1 MPFAERSIA
10 PELKLIEDVNFLQ
23 PQTSFMK
30 NGIPVFMQKGGSQE
44 IIKFEL
50 VFKSGSC
57 HQSKPLQ
64 AFTTANLLKSGTK
77 NKTSEQINQLWDFYG
92 VSLQIDAQKDI
103 ISVGFVSL
111 TKHLKP
117 ALELLLEIITM
128 PVFPEDEMHIFL
140 RNRKQKYL
148 VNKRKVQY
156 IARMHFAEL
165 IFGPLHPYGKML
177 EDDDFVKVVRDDL
190 ISFHQAIFYP
200 ANAVCFIAGNYP
212 EEIVE
217 IINKTLDNFYWEHQ
231 KQQENII
238 IKPQIPTNPK
248 HYIEKKEA
256 LQSAIRVG
264 KLMINRDHPDY
275 HMLSITNTLLGGYF
289 GSRLMRNIRQ
299 EKGYTYGINSAIINL
314 LRAAYFFIGS
324 QVGKQVKDKAL
335 EEVYNE
341 LRRLR
346 QNPAGEHEII
356 MLRNYLSGSFLR
368 SFDGPF
374 MQSERFKEI
383 FLFSQDYEWFKD
395 YLKTLKNFT
404 SEDIQK
410 TAEKYLHED
419 QMIELVVG

>member
-1 MPFAERSIA
+1 MNIAERLMP
-10 PELKLIEDVNFLQ
+10 PELKLIDDVNFLQ
-23 PQTSFMK
+23 PRAGHLK
-30 NGIPVFMQKGGSQE
+30 NGIPAFLQKGGSQE

-50 VFKSGSC
+50 VFKAGSY

-64 AFTTANLLKSGTK
+64 AYTSANLLKSGTK

-111 TKHLKP
+111 IKHLKP

-128 PVFPEDEMHIFL
+128 PVFPEDEMYIFL
-140 RNRKQKYL
+140 KNRKQKHL

-177 EDDDFVKVVRDDL
+177 EDDEFEKLVRNDL
-190 ISFHQAIFYP
+190 VDFHQRFFHP
-200 ANAVCFIAGNYP
+200 ANTVCFIAGNYP

-217 IINKTLDNFYWEHQ
+217 IINKTIDNFHWENQ
-231 KQQENII
+231 KQQESII
-238 IKPQIPTNPK
+238 IEPEFSQTSK

-264 KLMINRDHPDY
+264 KKIINRHHPDY
-275 HMLSITNTLLGGYF
+275 HLLSITNTLLGGYF

-299 EKGYTYGINSAIINL
+299 EKGYTYGINSAVVNL
-314 LRAAYFFIGS
+314 LREAYFFIGS
-324 QVGKQVKDKAL
+324 QVGKQVKDQAL

-341 LRRLR
+341 FRNLR
-346 QNPAGEHEII
+346 QKPAGEHEIT

-383 FLFSQDYEWFKD
+383 HLFGQDYQWFKE
-395 YLKTLKNFT
+395 YLQTLKSFT

-410 TAEKYLHED
+410 TAEKYLHEND
-419 QMIELVVG
+419 MIELVVG

>member
-1 MPFAERSIA
+1 MRIAERSIA
-10 PELKLIEDVNFLQ
+10 PELKLIDNVNFLQ
-23 PQTSFMK
+23 PQTGYLK
-30 NGIPVFMQKGGSQE
+30 NGIPVFLQKGGSQE

-50 VFKSGSC
+50 VFKSGSY

-64 AFTTANLLKSGTK
+64 AFSAANLLRGGTK
-77 NKTSEQINQLWDFYG
+77 NRTSEEINQLWDFYG

-128 PVFPEDEMHIFL
+128 PVFPEDELQIFL
-140 RNRKQKYL
+140 KNRKQKHL

-177 EDDDFVKVVRDDL
+177 EDDDFEKLVRNDL
-190 ISFHQAIFYP
+190 VDFHQSFFHP
-200 ANAVCFIAGNYP
+200 ENAVCFIAGNYP

-217 IINKTLDNFYWEHQ
+217 IINKSLDDFPWESQ
-231 KQQENII
+231 KHKDYIL
-238 IKPQIPTNPK
+238 IKPEISNIPK

-275 HMLSITNTLLGGYF
+275 HILSITNTLLGGYF

-324 QVGKQVKDKAL
+324 QIGNQVRDEAL
-335 EEVYNE
+335 KEVYNE
-341 LRRLR
+341 LRDMR
-346 QNPAGEHEII
+346 QKPAGENEIT

-383 FLFSQDYEWFKD
+383 LLFGQDYEWFKE
-395 YLKTLKNFT
+395 YLQTLKNFT

-419 QMIELVVG
+419 DMTELVVG